1 MVDFLHQKL
10 ERAIAFFKILNE
22 NNMNKSNIPKLTI
35 VGAGPGDV
43 ELITMK
49 AIKALEAAD
58 VVLYDALVNED
69 LLQYAPDAE
78 IVFVG
83 KRLGCHAYTQDQIN
97 ALIVSMAQQH
107 GHVVRL
113 KGGDPFVFGR
123 GSEEIEYAQEFGLET
138 AIVPGISSSMG
149 VPALNG
155 ISLTQRK
162 VAESFW
168 VITGTTSDH
177 KLSKDVTLASQS
189 SATVVILMG
198 MHKLNEIVSVYQSN
212 RTDDLPIAIIQNGT
226 RADQKKV
233 IGTISSITDLVKD
246 QQISSPAIIVI
257 GEVVGNISKLT
268 EYLVEENIEDEF
280 VYQNLSLS

>member
-1 MVDFLHQKL
+1 
-10 ERAIAFFKILNE
+10 
-22 NNMNKSNIPKLTI
+22 MNKSITPKLTI
-35 VGAGPGDV
+35 VGAGPGDI
-43 ELITMK
+43 ELITLK
-49 AIKALEAAD
+49 AIKALENAD

-69 LLQYAPDAE
+69 LLQYAKQAE

-83 KRLGCHAYTQDQIN
+83 KRLGCHAYSQDQIN
-97 ALIVSMAQQH
+97 DLIVTMAQTH

-123 GSEEIEYAQEFGLET
+123 GSEEIEYASNFGLET

-155 ISLTQRK
+155 ISLTQRQ

-198 MHKLNEIVSVYQSN
+198 MHKLSEIVSVYQTN

-226 RADQKKV
+226 RKDQKKV
-233 IGTISSITDLVKD
+233 IGTIATIAALVND

-257 GEVVGNISKLT
+257 GEVVRNISKLT
-268 EYLVEENIEDEF
+268 TYLEKQNIE
-280 VYQNLSLS
+280 S

>member
-1 MVDFLHQKL
+1 MQTK
-10 ERAIAFFKILNE
+10 K
-22 NNMNKSNIPKLTI
+22 PKLTI

-43 ELITMK
+43 ELITLK
-49 AIKALEAAD
+49 AIKALENAD
-58 VVLYDALVNED
+58 VVLYDALVNEE
-69 LLQYAPDAE
+69 LLQYASQAE

-83 KRLGCHAYTQDQIN
+83 KRIGCHAYSQDQIN
-97 ALIVSMAQQH
+97 DLIVSMAKKY

-123 GSEEIEYAQEFGLET
+123 GSEEINFAQQFGIET
-138 AIVPGISSSMG
+138 AIVPGISSALG
-149 VPALNG
+149 VPASSG

-177 KLSKDVTLASQS
+177 KLSKDVALASQS

-198 MHKLNEIVSVYQSN
+198 MNKLEEIVALYQNN

-226 RADQKKV
+226 QKSEKKV
-233 IGTISSITDLVKD
+233 IGTISTITALVEVN
-246 QQISSPAIIVI
+246 QIASPAIIVI
-257 GEVVGNISKLT
+257 GEVVKNALT
-268 EYLVEENIEDEF
+268 LTSYMKEEIFSDEF
-280 VYQNLSLS
+280 